1 MLVGIFPVLLS
12 AGLFLA
18 GAPADE
24 VVPIYLIPGLAAL
37 VGGFM
42 LLKDGGLA
50 GRIIGSA
57 AWIGLALSAS
67 ILMYHEL
74 HHGTGHYY
82 EPKVAY
88 GMLLTLG
95 LYVVGAVAVVIALVV
110 RARSR

>member
-24 VVPIYLIPGLAAL
+24 VFPMYLMPGLAAL
-37 VGGFM
+37 VGGFK
-42 LLKDGGLA
+42 LLKDGGVG
-50 GRIIGSA
+50 GRIMGSA
-57 AWIGLALSAS
+57 AWLGLAVSAS
-67 ILMYHEL
+67 ILMYQEL
-74 HHGTGHYY
+74 HRGTGYYY

-88 GMLLTLG
+88 GMILTLG

>member
-24 VVPIYLIPGLAAL
+24 VVPMYLIPGLGAL

-57 AWIGLALSAS
+57 AWIGLAFSAS

-74 HHGTGHYY
+74 HRGTGYY

-95 LYVVGAVAVVIALVV
+95 LYVVGAVAVVIALVA